1 MIAGNDCL
9 GLSQSVDAVLV
20 IIDNSLDIAAVL
32 YLSNISLTRIIA
44 EAFEIRRFSS
54 TSTSIVFILNIVVW
68 SYCEA
73 YCRFDQSICY
83 FINFRQEPDNL
94 IELVTQLT
102 INYHIINLISILQ
115 IESAYD
121 EM

>member
-68 SYCEA
+68 SGESLKLEA
-73 YCRFDQSICY
+73 YCRFDQSTCL
-83 FINFRQEPDNL
+83 FINFR
-94 IELVTQLT
+94 
-102 INYHIINLISILQ
+102 
-115 IESAYD
+115 
-121 EM
+121 